1 MGCYFFKV
9 NNMAET
15 RKCIICG
22 TQYNYCPHCGKDPS
36 WKLMYDTEECRQV
49 GNIVSAYNMKVMSK
63 ERAMNEI
70 NNLNIRDFEKFDEK
84 ISKVLTEITTVPK
97 VEEPAPAPVEVE
109 EERPRGRRRRRY
121 GY

>member
-1 MGCYFFKV
+1 
-9 NNMAET
+9 MANT

-22 TQYNYCPHCGKDPS
+22 TQYDYCPHCGKDPA
-36 WKLMYDTEECRQV
+36 WKTVYDTDVCRQV
-49 GNIVSAYNMKVMSK
+49 GNIVSAYNMKIMSK

-70 NNLNIRDFEKFDEK
+70 NSLNIRDFSKFEEKV
-84 ISKVLTEITTVPK
+84 SKVLTEITEVPK
-97 VEEPAPAPVEVE
+97 VEEPTPTPEVVE